1 MKLISRFIL
10 LSSILVSYSGFA
22 ARDDDWG
29 YCKDGKGYHDEALTQ
44 PKPAAD
50 YVCVLPDAYAL
61 GKEHDE
67 AIRCDNLQKSNCQI
81 GAGGDPSVRGDHNV
95 PRSAFFLQATDLI
108 NYPEMRCACG
118 CFTPDVKL
126 LSTRGELPILE
137 LLTSADYDPFR
148 LVTPTDLYSSKL
160 GVSPFLNRGHFT
172 VGPEENPV
180 YKFQLATDE
189 NLTVTELHPMVVS
202 KSGSYD
208 MVQAKD
214 VAVGDLMVTRD
225 GKESAVTKVETY
237 QLDPASNLVYNVD
250 TKGAQLLDHVVIAN
264 GVLTGDIVW
273 QNLLSERSQRIEA
286 LLAAAK

>member
-1 MKLISRFIL
+1 
-10 LSSILVSYSGFA
+10 
-22 ARDDDWG
+22 
-29 YCKDGKGYHDEALTQ
+29 
-44 PKPAAD
+44 
-50 YVCVLPDAYAL
+50 
-61 GKEHDE
+61 
-67 AIRCDNLQKSNCQI
+67 
-81 GAGGDPSVRGDHNV
+81 
-95 PRSAFFLQATDLI
+95 
-108 NYPEMRCACG
+108 
-118 CFTPDVKL
+118 
-126 LSTRGELPILE
+126 
-137 LLTSADYDPFR
+137 
-148 LVTPTDLYSSKL
+148 
-160 GVSPFLNRGHFT
+160 
-172 VGPEENPV
+172 
-180 YKFQLATDE
+180 
-189 NLTVTELHPMVVS
+189 MVVS